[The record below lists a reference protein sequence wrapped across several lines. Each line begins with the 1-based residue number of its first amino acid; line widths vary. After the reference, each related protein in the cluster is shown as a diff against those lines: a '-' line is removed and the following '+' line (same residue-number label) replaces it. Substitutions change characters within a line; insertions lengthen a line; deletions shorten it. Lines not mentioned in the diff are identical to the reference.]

1 MYSSAFYYGCVLLD
15 FSVVI
20 AEPDLSSTIQGVT
33 IRSLDSA
40 DLSQWQSSVQGSH
53 CLLRH
58 LPQET
63 ALGWLSS
70 LVVNVLQLFGTL
82 GVYRKHQRCQ
92 YRLKYER
99 RHGMTG
105 SDTSDRNVETGG
117 GREQISVLRNQA
129 SMMRLG
135 SLRETMF
142 ATNFVYISAVF
153 IVDAVALIATLGIS
167 DPSLAHC
174 VPCLAFSLHGT
185 CITRLILDTDES
197 TTLVSLR
204 GRDQLKAVERLV
216 AESEHRDSGL
226 ADRRAKFGNSTL
238 RRFSRDRLTNQAER
252 RMRDACSSL
261 PHFEIVNPSSVN
273 VTPPTPCHA
282 LNTIHH
288 AGGSSPTGL

>member
-1 MYSSAFYYGCVLLD
+1 MYSSACYYGCVLLN

-40 DLSQWQSSVQGSH
+40 DLPPWQSSVQGSH
-53 CLLRH
+53 CLLKH
-58 LPQET
+58 LPRET

-70 LVVNVLQLFGTL
+70 LVINVLQLFGTL

-99 RHGMTG
+99 RHGITG
-105 SDTSDRNVETGG
+105 SDTSDRNVETGS

-142 ATNFVYISAVF
+142 ATHFVYISAVF
-153 IVDAVALIATLGIS
+153 IVNAVALIATLGIS
-167 DPSLAHC
+167 DPALSHC

-185 CITRLILDTDES
+185 CITRLILDPDES

-204 GRDQLKAVERLV
+204 GRDQFKAVERLV
-216 AESEHRDSGL
+216 AEPEHRDSGL
-226 ADRRAKFGNSTL
+226 ADRRAKAGNSPL
-238 RRFSRDRLTNQAER
+238 RRFSRDRLTNKAER
-252 RMRDACSSL
+252 RMRDACSGL
-261 PHFEIVNPSSVN
+261 PHFEIVNPSSLN
-273 VTPPTPCHA
+273 ITPLTHCYAP
-282 LNTIHH
+282 NTAHP
-288 AGGSSPTGL
+288 ARGSSPTGA